1 MRVITGNYLSQLCK
15 IHNHGNG
22 GLNPGDVILPYSHL
36 TRHWII
42 SKGGKTTKLKKVL
55 DATKNP

>member
-22 GLNPGDVILPYSHL
+22 GLDSLDYILPFRYMKSWHI
-36 TRHWII
+36 T
-42 SKGGKTTKLKKVL
+42 GKYLVMKELL
-55 DATKNP
+55 DATENY